1 MTKRTNNNRMN
12 GHVASEKNNIGSC
25 VNKPGG
31 GSNLYI
37 PIVHVQSDIL
47 LSIV

>member
-1 MTKRTNNNRMN
+1 MN
-12 GHVASEKNNIGSC
+12 GPVASEQNHIGSC

-37 PIVHVQSDIL
+37 SIVHVQSDIL

>member
-12 GHVASEKNNIGSC
+12 GHVASEINNIGSC